1 MQCCHC
7 LQRGERL
14 VVPGPD
20 VLTTCGIQGR
30 VLQLREEYVAGIGG
44 GCNPINAWS
53 AVGNYSSGEFNLLSE
68 LSLRCGALAFF
79 PSVTILL
86 ALAIVG
92 TLLV

>member
-1 MQCCHC
+1 MQYCHC

-14 VVPGPD
+14 VVLGPD
-20 VLTTCGIQGR
+20 VLTTCGNQGR

-86 ALAIVG
+86 ALVIVG